1 MHNLPLINSMN
12 GEVGALKNWV
22 KSSILFVLACFTIIV
37 LTACNDK
44 EDIQTVK
51 VGEVTRSIFY
61 APQYVAIT
69 QGFFE
74 EEGLEIELSTIAGG
88 DKTMTALLSDGI
100 DIALVGSETSIYV
113 SAQGA
118 NDPIKNFAQ
127 LTQTDGTFLVAR
139 EKIENFSWDM
149 LKDSTFLGQRKG
161 GMPQMAGE
169 YVLKKHG
176 IDPQEDLELIQNID
190 FANISTAFASGTGDF
205 VQLFEPT
212 ASVFEQ
218 EGKGHIVASF
228 GTESG
233 PLPYTVFMA
242 KDSFMNE
249 NPEVIEKF
257 TRALKKAQ
265 DFVYESSVEEVAEA
279 IQPFF
284 EDTDIELIATVVERY
299 REQESFAKDPVL
311 DEEEW
316 NNLQDIMEEAGE
328 LPKRMDYN
336 ELVDTTF
343 AEKVLE

>member
-1 MHNLPLINSMN
+1 M
-12 GEVGALKNWV
+12 KKRV
-22 KSSILFVLACFTIIV
+22 KSSLLIFITSMMVLFIA
-37 LTACNDK
+37 ACNDS
-44 EDIQTVK
+44 EELQTVK

-74 EEGLEIELSTIAGG
+74 EEGLNIELSTVAGG
-88 DKTMTALLSDGI
+88 DKTMTALLSGGI

-139 EKIENFSWDM
+139 EEIADFSWDM
-149 LKDSTFLGQRKG
+149 LEGSTFLGQRKG

-169 YVLKKHG
+169 FVLKKHG
-176 IDPQEDLELIQNID
+176 IDPQADLELIQNID

-212 ASVFEQ
+212 ASVFEE
-218 EGKGHIVASF
+218 EGIGHIVASF

-233 PLPYTVFMA
+233 HLPYTVFMA
-242 KDSFMNE
+242 KDSFLKE
-249 NPEVIEKF
+249 DPETIEKF

-265 DFVYESSVEEVAEA
+265 DFVYEASVSEVAEA
-279 IQPFF
+279 IHPYF
-284 EDTDIELIATVVERY
+284 EDTEVELIATVVERY
-299 REQESFAKDPVL
+299 REQESFAKDPIL

-316 NNLQDIMEEAGE
+316 NNLQDIMDEAGE